1 MNNGAEDNFNHTTHL
16 FGKLYDVGAE
26 KWRDLLSSK
35 HVTGGLS
42 LKSDALYG
50 PYICGLTKQ
59 KLATLQDCE
68 SFLASVISASQSFSA
83 SFHAIVT
90 FDIVRVPLANPT
102 AMRYRPPKAQLI
114 NNRIPVIIQIPP
126 RYTKVHLVRLSP
138 SVGEASLVAQASK
151 APLPKDKA
159 MTAWSSVM
167 LALAS
172 AAPGKAPIVPS
183 RESVMTRLLHDSMV
197 QQL

>member
-1 MNNGAEDNFNHTTHL
+1 MRRDGALLRYVESLNSGAEDNFNHTTHL
-16 FGKLYDVGAE
+16 FGKVYDVGAE

-114 NNRIPVIIQIPP
+114 NNRIPVIIRIPP
-126 RYTKVHLVRLSP
+126 GTPRSTSCVSRPP
-138 SVGEASLVAQASK
+138 SARHRS
-151 APLPKDKA
+151 
-159 MTAWSSVM
+159 
-167 LALAS
+167 
-172 AAPGKAPIVPS
+172 
-183 RESVMTRLLHDSMV
+183 
-197 QQL
+197 